1 MLKVLSRPRK
11 NTNVSCASIQWCL
24 NFKFFELLAIRCLKE
39 AVKKERCKWNI
50 GKVSFMGLFLLF
62 FVNYLNEMQTKSR
75 SQELELLKHIIHV
88 HICIKKKHF
97 KCKLLW
103 PCNTEYNRKKY
114 FIRKVLFSLVWKSC
128 LLHLKLVMK
137 IILLL
142 QYLSNHPGSH
152 CKQDPFSMWHMLSLQ
167 LIWHGMSQLL
177 PYTPCFSQPI
187 YRYVL
192 RRALFYGYWT
202 CLTFNNRTIGR
213 LLKITVTQN
222 LKHPSYG

>member
-88 HICIKKKHF
+88 HICITKSISNVNYFDPAILNIIEKNT
-97 KCKLLW
+97 LLEKSFFHL
-103 PCNTEYNRKKY
+103 CAKAVC
-114 FIRKVLFSLVWKSC
+114 FI
-128 LLHLKLVMK
+128 
-137 IILLL
+137 
-142 QYLSNHPGSH
+142 
-152 CKQDPFSMWHMLSLQ
+152 
-167 LIWHGMSQLL
+167 
-177 PYTPCFSQPI
+177 
-187 YRYVL
+187 
-192 RRALFYGYWT
+192 
-202 CLTFNNRTIGR
+202 
-213 LLKITVTQN
+213 
-222 LKHPSYG
+222 